1 MAIDKKFPKLPTDV
15 IYNALSLLQNL
26 SVKLKEKD
34 QARILQV
41 KDEMLGWLNNF
52 KPNPLLMTD
61 VVEI

>member
-34 QARILQV
+34 
-41 KDEMLGWLNNF
+41 
-52 KPNPLLMTD
+52 
-61 VVEI
+61 